1 MSVKFDFDALEAEI
15 KEMENQKEKEIQEE
29 VQQYQNVIKNTI
41 SNNNDTYASLPSQAA
56 PSKAFHQAI
65 VQQYQSKTE
74 LKMKPKQQ
82 FMTRKMK
89 RKNARKAK
97 KASDLDDKNE
107 MRASRKMMKKKN
119 RRHARNI
126 Y

>member
-15 KEMENQKEKEIQEE
+15 KEMEDEKEKEIQKE
-29 VQQYQNVIKNTI
+29 VESYQNTIKQTI
-41 SNNNDTYASLPSQAA
+41 NNDKETYSSLPSQAG
-56 PSKAFHQAI
+56 PSLAFHQAI
-65 VQQYQSKTE
+65 VQQYQAKNE
-74 LKMKPKQQ
+74 LKPTAKQQ
-82 FMTRKMK
+82 FLSRKMK

-107 MRASRKMMKKKN
+107 MRNSRKIRKKKN